1 MKKLS
6 RTLPQI
12 FIAIV
17 ACLAVSSYA
26 FGADLEKGQVEATGL
41 VGIVTGIG
49 THTVIGV
56 GGGKAIRDNIS
67 LNGEFSYIPLGSA
80 SVNVLGVQSSYSA
93 KALTFD
99 FGVQYQFKQIGK
111 FDPYAGLG
119 VGWVRTSSSS
129 SVTSSIA
136 GFNLSGGGSANNA
149 FVKFGGGGRY
159 YMGDNWGFKPEL
171 MVFAGSNTF
180 ARISGGIFYMFGK

>member
-6 RTLPQI
+6 RTLPQL

-26 FGADLEKGQVEATGL
+26 FGADLEKGRVETTAL
-41 VGIVTGIG
+41 VGVVTGIG

-56 GGGKAIRDNIS
+56 GGGKAIRNNIS
-67 LNGEFSYIPLGSA
+67 LNGEFSYIPLRSN
-80 SVNVLGVQSSYSA
+80 STNTLGVQTSDSA

-111 FDPYAGLG
+111 FDPYGG
-119 VGWVRTSSSS
+119 ISIGWMHSSASS
-129 SVTSSIA
+129 SVTGIS
-136 GFNLSGGGSANNA
+136 GLNLQGGASANDA

-159 YMGDNWGFKPEL
+159 YVGESWGFKPEL